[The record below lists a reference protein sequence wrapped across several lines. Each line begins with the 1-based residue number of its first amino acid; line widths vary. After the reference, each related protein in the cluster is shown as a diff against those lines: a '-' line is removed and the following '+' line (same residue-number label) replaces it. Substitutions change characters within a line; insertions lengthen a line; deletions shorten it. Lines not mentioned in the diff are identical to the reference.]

1 LNYHW
6 ENCPIFITCA
16 TWFQIL
22 EEIFLQLKIVS
33 IVANNNFELQ
43 KLFANDNFS
52 SSEMLQN
59 QCVHWKLSNNM
70 KNLSFKFDNLHLW
83 SMNEISRLDIKI
95 LLVIYKHFHQTI
107 KCYIWLCVTTFVKH
121 FSKNAYLQ
129 KIQCIETKTTFATW
143 FFASWQNSLQ
153 NVSSKKLEG
162 KFELAIA
169 QTHGECLH

>member
-1 LNYHW
+1 MQTIILSCK
-6 ENCPIFITCA
+6 NCLQMI
-16 TWFQIL
+16 
-22 EEIFLQLKIVS
+22 IFLLVKCYKTNVCTP
-33 IVANNNFELQ
+33 
-43 KLFANDNFS
+43 
-52 SSEMLQN
+52 M
-59 QCVHWKLSNNM
+59 HWKLSNNT

-129 KIQCIETKTTFATW
+129 KIQCIETKTTFAAW